1 MSSTLTPTV
10 EALATTQASTA
21 YQRLRDDVLSGRLE
35 PQRKLQMRFLTD
47 FYATGQTPL
56 REALNRLSAEG
67 LVESR
72 DQRGFFVAGISE
84 AELAELTK
92 TRCWVERIAL
102 TESMAGA
109 TPAWEEGLVLAHHR
123 LSRTP
128 RSLHPDR
135 FESNPDWERLHGIFH
150 LALIAGCGS
159 QPLIAFCRQL
169 ADQLYRYRQ
178 LSIRRVFATRH
189 VGDEHRAILDAVLDR
204 DRERACALLESH
216 YWQTAEAIR
225 RAPPDP
231 SGPSSIFE

>member
-1 MSSTLTPTV
+1 MSSTPAV
-10 EALATTQASTA
+10 EALGTTQASTA
-21 YQRLRDDVLSGRLE
+21 YQRLRGDLLSGRLE
-35 PQRKLQMRFLTD
+35 PTRKLHMRFLTEL
-47 FYATGQTPL
+47 YATGQTPL

-84 AELAELTK
+84 AELTELTK

-102 TESMAGA
+102 TESMAAA
-109 TPAWEEGLVLAHHR
+109 TATWEEGLVLAHHR

-135 FESNPDWERLHGIFH
+135 FESNPEWERLHGLFH
-150 LALIAGCGS
+150 LTLISGCGS

-178 LSIRRVFATRH
+178 LSIRKVFATRH
-189 VGDEHRAILDAVLDR
+189 VGDEHRSILDAVLGG
-204 DRERACALLESH
+204 DRERACDLLESH
-216 YWQTAEAIR
+216 YRKTAEAIR
-225 RAPPDP
+225 SELLA
-231 SGPSSIFE
+231 I